1 MKLYETYAGEIADL
15 IRSGVLRPG
24 ERLPSVRQAKQ
35 QRKVSASTVL
45 EAYNLLESR
54 PAPIT
59 CPQT

>member
-1 MKLYETYAGEIADL
+1 MALDETYADAMADL
-15 IRSGVLRPG
+15 IRNGVVRPG
-24 ERLPSVRQAKQ
+24 ECLPSVRQAKQ